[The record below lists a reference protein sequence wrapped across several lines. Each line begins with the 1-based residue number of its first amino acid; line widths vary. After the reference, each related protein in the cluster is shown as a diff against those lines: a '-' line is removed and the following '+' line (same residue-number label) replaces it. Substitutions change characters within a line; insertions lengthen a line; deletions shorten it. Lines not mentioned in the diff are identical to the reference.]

1 MDYLKLSL
9 GDVKAGLHE
18 VARDAQTV
26 FGGLSVK
33 ELNWKPDATS
43 WSVAQCF
50 EHLVTG
56 NDLLLDAARR
66 AVTNGP
72 SSIWQRL
79 PVLPGIFGRALITT
93 QGPKVTRKYV
103 APSKA
108 QPVSSEV
115 PGDII
120 QRFVDQHESAR
131 RWLDT
136 IDQRAAE
143 RAIMTSPF
151 ISFITYSA
159 MDGVRLMVAHDRRHF
174 EQARRVLGL
183 LPG

>member
-1 MDYLKLSL
+1 MDYLSLSL

-18 VARDAQTV
+18 VARDTQNA
-26 FGGLSVK
+26 FGGLTVK

-56 NDLLLDAARR
+56 NELLVDAARR
-66 AVTNGP
+66 SLTQPA
-72 SSIWQRL
+72 SSVWQRVPLL
-79 PVLPGIFGRALITT
+79 PRFFGRALIKS
-93 QGPKVTRKYV
+93 QGPKVTKKYV
-103 APSKA
+103 APAKA

-115 PGDII
+115 RGDII
-120 QRFVDQHESAR
+120 QRFVDQQESAR

-136 IDQRAAE
+136 IDQPAAE
-143 RAIMTSPF
+143 RAIMISPF
-151 ISFITYSA
+151 ISFITYSV

-174 EQARRVLGL
+174 EQARRVQSLQR
-183 LPG
+183 

>member
-1 MDYLKLSL
+1 MDYLNLSL

-18 VARDAQTV
+18 VARDAQLA

-56 NDLLLDAARR
+56 NELLLNAARR
-66 AVTNGP
+66 AVAQSP
-72 SSIWQRL
+72 SSIWQRI
-79 PVLPGIFGRALITT
+79 PILPGLFGRALIKS

-103 APSKA
+103 APAKA
-108 QPVSSEV
+108 QPASSEV
-115 PGDII
+115 PGDIV

-136 IDQRAAE
+136 IDQHAAE
-143 RAIMTSPF
+143 RSIMVSPF
-151 ISFITYSA
+151 ISFVTYSV

-174 EQARRVLGL
+174 EQARRVQAL
-183 LPG
+183 LPR

>member
-9 GDVKAGLHE
+9 GEVKAGLHE
-18 VARDAQTV
+18 VARDAQAA

-33 ELNWKPDATS
+33 ELNWKPNEGS

-56 NDLLLDAARR
+56 NDLMIDAARR
-66 AVTNGP
+66 ALTHGP
-72 SSIWQRL
+72 ISLWQRL
-79 PVLPGIFGRALITT
+79 PILPGFFGRALIKT

-103 APSKA
+103 APPKA
-108 QPVSSEV
+108 RPMSSEIR
-115 PGDII
+115 GDII

-151 ISFITYSA
+151 LSFITYSV

-174 EQARRVLGL
+174 EQARKVQGL
-183 LPG
+183 LPR

>member
-9 GDVKAGLHE
+9 GEVKAGLHE
-18 VARDAQTV
+18 VARDAQST

-33 ELNWKPDATS
+33 ELNWKPDAAS

-56 NDLLLDAARR
+56 NDLLVDAARR
-66 AVTNGP
+66 AVSNGP
-72 SSIWQRL
+72 SSIWQRM
-79 PVLPGIFGRALITT
+79 PILPGVFGRLLVQT

-103 APSKA
+103 APAKA

-120 QRFVDQHESAR
+120 QRFVDQHEATR
-131 RWLDT
+131 RWLET

-143 RAIMTSPF
+143 RAILISPF
-151 ISFITYSA
+151 VSFITYSV

-174 EQARRVLGL
+174 EQARRVLAL
-183 LPG
+183 LQA